1 MGGCTLPWTIILHE
15 PSAPS
20 SCMQPWWG
28 KSWFLFSNRC
38 RNQGEAQTS
47 SPAVFPWTPWVWQPL
62 DPCCSTLL
70 PLPWMPLAAERS
82 LSWTNKLYTSILF
95 CRRVYNLFWGD
106 NSSESL
112 DFSAAVLYHIFL
124 QYVFFLITTP
134 LTGLCLVL
142 HIQLHHCAPGEQ
154 YHFHFS
160 PSLLKTLYRLH
171 VSGSQRD
178 YLAERTFHLFPLC
191 HLQM

>member
-20 SCMQPWWG
+20 SCVQPWWG

-38 RNQGEAQTS
+38 RNQGEAQTC

-82 LSWTNKLYTSILF
+82 LSWTNELYTSILF
-95 CRRVYNLFWGD
+95 CRRVYNLFWGN
-106 NSSESL
+106 NSRESL
-112 DFSAAVLYHIFL
+112 DYSAAVLYHIFFH
-124 QYVFFLITTP
+124 YAFFLKLYSLPKKNIYWSQ
-134 LTGLCLVL
+134 LLLLGHCLVL
-142 HIQLHHCAPGEQ
+142 HIQAAALRSRGTV
-154 YHFHFS
+154 
-160 PSLLKTLYRLH
+160 SLLLLSLT
-171 VSGSQRD
+171 GQN
-178 YLAERTFHLFPLC
+178 FI
-191 HLQM
+191 

>member
-20 SCMQPWWG
+20 SCMQPWWR
-28 KSWFLFSNRC
+28 KSWFLFSNWYRS
-38 RNQGEAQTS
+38 QGEAQTC

-62 DPCCSTLL
+62 DPRCSTLL

-95 CRRVYNLFWGD
+95 CRRVYNLFWGN
-106 NSSESL
+106 NSRESL

-124 QYVFFLITTP
+124 HYVFSQAVQPSKKEYLLIITTP
-134 LTGLCLVL
+134 FIGSL
-142 HIQLHHCAPGEQ
+142 
-154 YHFHFS
+154 FS
-160 PSLLKTLYRLH
+160 PPHTSCTTALQGNSIASTSLPHWSKLYK
-171 VSGSQRD
+171 GF
-178 YLAERTFHLFPLC
+178 TF
-191 HLQM
+191 